1 MDIKSFIASG
11 ILEDYVM
18 GLTSEQETQ
27 AVQCLSKIY
36 PEILQEVQAL
46 EVTMENLALS
56 MQVAPSAGLRNQILQ
71 SIEQEIATEQEQT
84 PSSQS
89 NSVITTAKTQ
99 STEEKP
105 TPSKINYLLLGF
117 LVLLVI
123 GISLI
128 TYYGISAQSTIAN
141 QQQSIAEL
149 EQKINALDLSLDTQ
163 REEQVELEEKLKLK
177 KMQLAMVQAKGT
189 KHIVMKGKT
198 KKCESI
204 IYWNALD
211 ASTCLFIRHLPPKK
225 VSEDYQ
231 LWAIIDDKPVDL
243 GIVSEGMFKELSMV
257 KSVKKPDAFAITI
270 EPKGGS
276 AKPNL
281 DKLCTFGKV
290 V

>member
-18 GLTSEQETQ
+18 GLTSEQETK

-56 MQVAPSAGLRNQILQ
+56 MQIVPPPDLRKQILGK
-71 SIEQEIATEQEQT
+71 IEQEIAAEQAQS
-84 PSSQS
+84 PSPQVNPIVTSS
-89 NSVITTAKTQ
+89 KTTT
-99 STEEKP
+99 TEEKS
-105 TPSKINYLLLGF
+105 TPSKPNYLLLG
-117 LVLLVI
+117 LVCLAI
-123 GISLI
+123 ISTSLMAYWW
-128 TYYGISAQSTIAN
+128 TSAESKVAI
-141 QQQSIAEL
+141 QQQSIATL
-149 EQKINALDLSLDTQ
+149 EQKVEDLEKSLTSQ
-163 REEQVELEEKLKLK
+163 QAAQTEMEEKLKLK
-177 KMQLAMVQAKGT
+177 KMQLTMVQARGT

-211 ASTCLFIRHLPPKK
+211 ASTCLFIRHLPPKEE
-225 VSEDYQ
+225 SEDYQ

-243 GIVSEGMFKELSMV
+243 GVVSNGMFKELSMV

-276 AKPNL
+276 EAPTL